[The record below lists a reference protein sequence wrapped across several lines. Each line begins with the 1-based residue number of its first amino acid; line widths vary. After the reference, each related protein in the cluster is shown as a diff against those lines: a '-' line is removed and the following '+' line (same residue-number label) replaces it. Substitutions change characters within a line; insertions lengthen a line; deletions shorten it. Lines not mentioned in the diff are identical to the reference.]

1 MSTTTTSGTEKA
13 AMGAK
18 MFQLSP
24 AGLAEVQKELK
35 RYETKES
42 AIIPSLY
49 IAQRENSGW
58 VNVEVIR
65 ELSRVMDI
73 PEARINEVFKFYTM
87 FNQKPVGKYHVQV
100 CTNIS
105 CSLEGGREL
114 AAHICKELD
123 TKLGQVS
130 SDGRFT
136 INRVECLGSCGT
148 APMMQVNDNYFEKLT
163 PESAMNLLR
172 EMK

>member
-1 MSTTTTSGTEKA
+1 MS
-13 AMGAK
+13 
-18 MFQLSP
+18 FQLSP

-49 IAQRENSGW
+49 VAQRENKGW
-58 VNVEVIR
+58 VNVDVIR
-65 ELSRVMDI
+65 ELSRVMEI

-105 CSLEGGREL
+105 CSVEGGREL
-114 AAHICKELD
+114 ASHICKELGVKYD
-123 TKLGQVS
+123 EVS
-130 SDGRFT
+130 ADGRFT
-136 INRVECLGSCGT
+136 VSRVECLGSCGT
-148 APMMQVNDNYFEKLT
+148 APMMQVNDNYHEKLT

-172 EMK
+172 GMK